1 MGVRSILSPYHVGK
15 NHYYHPNPK
24 STNLQ
29 YFHEKIVFFF
39 PRSLRFQGF
48 WDPMVYQ
55 LNLLNPF
62 HWIRFQKKYSD
73 AWETSVD
80 ELGLQETI
88 LYALLVG
95 DFNHLEK

>member
-1 MGVRSILSPYHVGK
+1 
-15 NHYYHPNPK
+15 
-24 STNLQ
+24 
-29 YFHEKIVFFF
+29 
-39 PRSLRFQGF
+39 
-48 WDPMVYQ
+48 MVYQ